1 VVYSDGY
8 TPDLIDEVNRDLKN
22 PRQRSNTREEMDLGL
37 DIAASGMIAEQVRQ
51 DQLANDMANASTP
64 GFKPD
69 ESPQHSFGAVLLANT
84 EGGAAV
90 GSVNDGVA
98 LGKTY
103 TNMTPGT
110 MQETGEP
117 LDFAI
122 EGNGFFAVKTAQGVR
137 YTRDGQFTT
146 SSTGLLTDASGDP
159 VLDAKGAQ
167 IKVSATGT
175 VPASAVGVFEVPGAV
190 KQGENLYTGTA
201 SGKPSG
207 TVRQGSLEGSGV
219 DAAKAMVEMITSM
232 RSFQSGQ
239 QAIQSIGQTL
249 QEAASQVGSLNPNA

>member
-1 VVYSDGY
+1 
-8 TPDLIDEVNRDLKN
+8 
-22 PRQRSNTREEMDLGL
+22 MDIGL
-37 DIAASGMIAEQVRQ
+37 DIAATGMVAEQTHQ
-51 DQLANDMANASTP
+51 DQLANDLANASTP

-69 ESPQHSFGAVLLANT
+69 ETPQHSFGAVLMANT
-84 EGGAAV
+84 LGGGAI
-90 GSVNDGVA
+90 GSVNEGVA
-98 LGKTY
+98 LGKAY
-103 TNMTPGT
+103 TNMTQGS

-122 EGNGFFAVKTAQGVR
+122 EGPGFFAVRTAQGIH

-146 SSTGLLTDASGDP
+146 SAKGVLTDTNGDP
-159 VLDAKGAQ
+159 VLSATGAQ

-190 KQGENLYTGTA
+190 KLGENLYAGA
-201 SGKPSG
+201 ANGKPTG

-219 DAAKAMVEMITSM
+219 DAAKVMVEMITSM

-239 QAIQSIGQTL
+239 QAIQTIDQTL
-249 QEAASQVGSLNPNA
+249 QAASTEVGSLNSNA

>member
-1 VVYSDGY
+1 
-8 TPDLIDEVNRDLKN
+8 
-22 PRQRSNTREEMDLGL
+22 MDLGL
-37 DIAASGMIAEQVRQ
+37 DIAASGMVAEQVRQ
-51 DQLANDMANASTP
+51 DQLANDLANASTP

-69 ESPQHSFGAVLLANT
+69 ETPQHSYGAVLMANT
-84 EGGAAV
+84 EGGAAI
-90 GSVNDGVA
+90 GSVNEGVA
-98 LGKTY
+98 LGKAF

-122 EGNGFFAVKTAQGVR
+122 EGSGFFAVKTPQGVR

-146 SSTGLLTDASGDP
+146 SAQGVLTDANGDP
-159 VLDAKGAQ
+159 VLGAKGAQ

-175 VPASAVGVFEVPGAV
+175 VPASAIGVFEVPGAA
-190 KQGENLYTGTA
+190 KQGENLYTGA
-201 SGKPSG
+201 AAGKPNG

-219 DAAKAMVEMITSM
+219 DAAKTMIEMITSL

-239 QAIQSIGQTL
+239 QAIQTIDQTM
-249 QEAASQVGSLNPNA
+249 QESSSQVGSLNPNA

>member
-1 VVYSDGY
+1 
-8 TPDLIDEVNRDLKN
+8 
-22 PRQRSNTREEMDLGL
+22 MDLGL
-37 DIAASGMIAEQVRQ
+37 EIAASGMVAQQVRQ
-51 DQLANDMANASTP
+51 DQLANDLANASTP

-69 ESPQHSFGAVLLANT
+69 ETPQHSFGSVLLANT
-84 EGGAAV
+84 EGGQAV
-90 GSVNDGVA
+90 GSVDEGVA

-122 EGNGFFAVKTAQGVR
+122 LGSGFFAVRTPQGVR
-137 YTRDGQFTT
+137 YTRDGQFTK
-146 SSTGLLTDASGDP
+146 SAQGVLTDASGDP
-159 VLDAKGAQ
+159 VLNAKGAQ

-175 VPASAVGVFEVPGAV
+175 VPASAVGVFEVPNAV
-190 KQGENLYTGTA
+190 KQGENLYTGTPA
-201 SGKPSG
+201 GKPTG

-219 DAAKAMVEMITSM
+219 DAADVMVEMITTL

-239 QAIQSIGQTL
+239 QAIQAIGETL
-249 QEAASQVGSLNPNA
+249 QEAASEVGSLNVSS

>member
-1 VVYSDGY
+1 
-8 TPDLIDEVNRDLKN
+8 
-22 PRQRSNTREEMDLGL
+22 MDLGL
-37 DIAASGMIAEQVRQ
+37 DIAASGMVAEQIRQ
-51 DQLANDMANASTP
+51 DQLSNDLANAATP

-69 ESPQHSFGAVLLANT
+69 ETPQHSFGSILIANT

-90 GSVNDGVA
+90 GSVNQGVA
-98 LGKTY
+98 LGKAY

-122 EGNGFFAVKTAQGVR
+122 EGNGFFAVKTAQGIR

-146 SSTGLLTDASGDP
+146 SAAGVLTDTNGDP
-159 VLDAKGAQ
+159 VLGGKGAQ
-167 IKVSATGT
+167 IKVGAGGT
-175 VPASAVGVFEVPGAV
+175 VPPGAVGVFEVPGAV

-201 SGKPSG
+201 AGKPTG

-219 DAAKAMVEMITSM
+219 DAAKVMVEMITSL

-239 QAIQSIGQTL
+239 QAIQSIAGTL
-249 QEAASQVGSLNPNA
+249 QEAASQVGSLGS

>member
-1 VVYSDGY
+1 
-8 TPDLIDEVNRDLKN
+8 
-22 PRQRSNTREEMDLGL
+22 MDLGL
-37 DIAASGMIAEQVRQ
+37 DIAASGMVAEQVRQ
-51 DQLANDMANASTP
+51 DQLANDLSNASTP

-69 ESPQHSFGAVLLANT
+69 ESPQHSFGAVLMANT
-84 EGGAAV
+84 EGGTPI
-90 GSVNDGVA
+90 GSVNEGVA
-98 LGKTY
+98 LGKTF
-103 TNMTPGT
+103 TNLTPGS

-117 LDFAI
+117 LDFAVV
-122 EGNGFFAVKTAQGVR
+122 GDGFFAVKTPQGVR

-146 SSTGLLTDASGDP
+146 SAQGVLTDTSGNP

-167 IKVSATGT
+167 IKVGATGT

-201 SGKPSG
+201 AGKPSG

-219 DAAKAMVEMITSM
+219 DAAKVMVEMITSL

-239 QAIQSIGQTL
+239 QAIQAIGQTL
-249 QEAASQVGSLNPNA
+249 QEAASQVGSLNPNG